1 MNFDDVVY
9 LSLLF
14 FSIGFGYYYRT
25 IRDKDVKRNVG
36 TLVGLLLTLIVSGVH
51 IVHSFVT
58 VFVNTLII
66 LYVPKKQCHLVSF
79 TFSFLYLLFF
89 RSTIYF
95 GIPYPPSHT
104 NLVQMMLTLKL
115 VGLAFEVNTTY
126 NSQKKRDNSEKS
138 QNEKDE
144 DEANRIDPTCVDI
157 FHYAFNYVGV
167 LTGPYYRY
175 RTFVDFLNL
184 PFAEHADWKRGTFD
198 KLKFV
203 PLYAVLFL
211 WGTYNWPLSYAT
223 SDEFYERSWLY
234 RYWYI
239 WPNFF
244 IFRMRIYIGLVLS
257 ECVCTMV
264 GLGAYPTF
272 TKPKSGQGPSENFDQ
287 MKKLLSSEGE
297 LTKIDYDFETIHNIN
312 PYGADFCTTY
322 REAMKHWN
330 ICIQYWLAVNVYKRF
345 PSKKYRTAVTMLIS
359 SFWHGVYMGYYVCI
373 GTAPLALIVE
383 DVYYKLYLKDGKGKY
398 FKVLEWIHWFFRMHF
413 LSYQAIAFLLL
424 EVNLILHY
432 YNSVYHAGL
441 VLGIILYIAGLQ
453 LLKIKRNKER
463 KLIKED
469 VGDRVKKIN

>member
-1 MNFDDVVY
+1 MNFDDIVY

-167 LTGPYYRY
+167 LTG
-175 RTFVDFLNL
+175 T
-184 PFAEHADWKRGTFD
+184 G
-198 KLKFV
+198 
-203 PLYAVLFL
+203 
-211 WGTYNWPLSYAT
+211 G
-223 SDEFYERSWLY
+223 
-234 RYWYI
+234 
-239 WPNFF
+239 
-244 IFRMRIYIGLVLS
+244 
-257 ECVCTMV
+257 
-264 GLGAYPTF
+264 
-272 TKPKSGQGPSENFDQ
+272 
-287 MKKLLSSEGE
+287 
-297 LTKIDYDFETIHNIN
+297 
-312 PYGADFCTTY
+312 
-322 REAMKHWN
+322 
-330 ICIQYWLAVNVYKRF
+330 
-345 PSKKYRTAVTMLIS
+345 VT
-359 SFWHGVYMGYYVCI
+359 
-373 GTAPLALIVE
+373 
-383 DVYYKLYLKDGKGKY
+383 
-398 FKVLEWIHWFFRMHF
+398 
-413 LSYQAIAFLLL
+413 
-424 EVNLILHY
+424 
-432 YNSVYHAGL
+432 
-441 VLGIILYIAGLQ
+441 
-453 LLKIKRNKER
+453 
-463 KLIKED
+463 
-469 VGDRVKKIN
+469 